1 MRQTR
6 DLAIY
11 ISLTK
16 DISTYLSLYIY
27 IFTSTCQLP
36 KKFNPFVR
44 NKTHQ
49 TRIYTLGNVI
59 SAALLKVRFF
69 QACSKHFRKQRQ
81 SATTNGIQFP
91 RIKIQSPSSVSR
103 ILHTSKHDHDLS
115 RKKKKKRRGG
125 KGEKREKK
133 RGRERERSLFR
144 CIGPLITHDPRKSG
158 TNMCAMLQRNQT
170 KKSGWSMSAAPKC
183 THSRSRLHPI
193 DRVHTYHPPL
203 PLCKVFPI
211 HRS

>member
-1 MRQTR
+1 M
-6 DLAIY
+6 
-11 ISLTK
+11 
-16 DISTYLSLYIY
+16 
-27 IFTSTCQLP
+27 
-36 KKFNPFVR
+36 R

-115 RKKKKKRRGG
+115 RKKKKKKERRKRG
-125 KGEKREKK
+125 KTWKK
-133 RGRERERSLFR
+133 RGRERERGLCSDASVRWLHTIPENLER
-144 CIGPLITHDPRKSG
+144 TCAQCCSG
-158 TNMCAMLQRNQT
+158 TRRKRADDQCPRRRN
-170 KKSGWSMSAAPKC
+170 AHIHAPVSIPSTAC
-183 THSRSRLHPI
+183 TPTTPPSPFVKFSRSIVPSQFSGRLSPI
-193 DRVHTYHPPL
+193 
-203 PLCKVFPI
+203 
-211 HRS
+211 

>member
-1 MRQTR
+1 M
-6 DLAIY
+6 
-11 ISLTK
+11 
-16 DISTYLSLYIY
+16 
-27 IFTSTCQLP
+27 
-36 KKFNPFVR
+36 R

-115 RKKKKKRRGG
+115 RKKKKKKRGG

-133 RGRERERSLFR
+133 EEERERGLCSDASVRWLHTIPENLER
-144 CIGPLITHDPRKSG
+144 TCAQCCSG
-158 TNMCAMLQRNQT
+158 TRRKRADDQCPRRRN
-170 KKSGWSMSAAPKC
+170 AHIHAPVSIPSTAC
-183 THSRSRLHPI
+183 TPTIPPSPFVKFSRSIVPSQFSGRLSPI
-193 DRVHTYHPPL
+193 
-203 PLCKVFPI
+203 
-211 HRS
+211 